1 MAINWKLNK
10 HKLTNIFYRSRL
22 RLTVAYTTL
31 MFLLFA
37 LLIVLSYRGMIW
49 AVSSEQARELSST
62 VQDVAS
68 GEALMMQSNFFP
80 DDLGYRERMFFYAY
94 DNTGELRHF
103 SRAPQRLEDEVLE
116 LIRHGNVPFSDVAVF
131 EHEGNPDKVI
141 MMTAAYVKINGQNVG
156 VVYLG
161 KDINALYKGLTKF
174 SYFLGI
180 VALVALVLAA
190 MAGYYIAGCVM
201 APMQAAYDRQ
211 KQFTADASH
220 ELRTPLSV
228 VMASADLLS
237 NDPAVQSPFLRQ
249 VLDDVKDEVKKMSK
263 LVGDLLIIARS
274 DNNVESL
281 NMQEFDMSASLRQVL
296 RNMQPLAE
304 QKDIALVGNI
314 AESILWVGD
323 EQKISQLITIL
334 VDNAVKYTQ
343 NYGTVTVTA
352 EVPRGKK
359 LRFSVA
365 DNGIGLAKEDKE
377 KIFGRF
383 YRVDKARSR
392 QMGGN
397 GLGLAIAKDI
407 VDVHHGYIYV
417 DSELGKGTTFTVE
430 LSLPKKIGK

>member
-1 MAINWKLNK
+1 M
-10 HKLTNIFYRSRL
+10 
-22 RLTVAYTTL
+22 
-31 MFLLFA
+31 
-37 LLIVLSYRGMIW
+37 
-49 AVSSEQARELSST
+49 
-62 VQDVAS
+62 
-68 GEALMMQSNFFP
+68 
-80 DDLGYRERMFFYAY
+80 
-94 DNTGELRHF
+94 
-103 SRAPQRLEDEVLE
+103 
-116 LIRHGNVPFSDVAVF
+116 
-131 EHEGNPDKVI
+131 
-141 MMTAAYVKINGQNVG
+141 KINGQNVG

-174 SYFLGI
+174 SYFLGL
-180 VALVALVLAA
+180 VSFVALVLAT

-201 APMQAAYDRQ
+201 APMQAAYERQ

-249 VLDDVKDEVKKMSK
+249 VIDDVKDEVKKMSK

-274 DNNVESL
+274 DNNVEKL
-281 NMQEFDMSASLRQVL
+281 NMQEFDLSASMQQVL
-296 RNMQPLAE
+296 RNMQPMAD
-304 QKDIALVGNI
+304 KKNITLVGNI
-314 AESILWVGD
+314 ADSILWVGD
-323 EQKISQLITIL
+323 EQKINQLIMIL

-343 NYGTVTVTA
+343 DYGTVTVTA
-352 EVPRGKK
+352 EAPKSKR

-430 LSLPKKIGK
+430 LALPKKL

>member
-1 MAINWKLNK
+1 M
-10 HKLTNIFYRSRL
+10 
-22 RLTVAYTTL
+22 AYTTL

-237 NDPAVQSPFLRQ
+237 NDPAVQSPFFAA
-249 VLDDVKDEVKKMSK
+249 
-263 LVGDLLIIARS
+263 GA
-274 DNNVESL
+274 
-281 NMQEFDMSASLRQVL
+281 
-296 RNMQPLAE
+296 
-304 QKDIALVGNI
+304 
-314 AESILWVGD
+314 
-323 EQKISQLITIL
+323 
-334 VDNAVKYTQ
+334 
-343 NYGTVTVTA
+343 
-352 EVPRGKK
+352 
-359 LRFSVA
+359 
-365 DNGIGLAKEDKE
+365 
-377 KIFGRF
+377 
-383 YRVDKARSR
+383 
-392 QMGGN
+392 
-397 GLGLAIAKDI
+397 
-407 VDVHHGYIYV
+407 
-417 DSELGKGTTFTVE
+417 
-430 LSLPKKIGK
+430 